1 MLRLMLLLVVLMMNY
16 SMVYAQDLVKNSKDT
31 IEPKIDLMVINGDT
45 LFTMNRKFA
54 ETIAIQYDSLKIVS
68 EKLKECNNVLS
79 YCVEVKDQY
88 KLALDQSQGVSDML
102 KKEIQNKDKIIG
114 SYKKID
120 ESQQA
125 MYKELNTEFKKAKI
139 RNKWLTGISIG
150 GVSVGFT
157 SIILLLLK

>member
-1 MLRLMLLLVVLMMNY
+1 MTSYLKVSGQDLPKNNKDTTSPEIELVVVN
-16 SMVYAQDLVKNSKDT
+16 N
-31 IEPKIDLMVINGDT
+31 DT
-45 LFTMNRKFA
+45 LFTINRKFA
-54 ETIAIQYDSLKIVS
+54 EIVAIQFDSLRIVS
-68 EKLKECNNVLS
+68 EKLKECTGVLN
-79 YCVEVKDQY
+79 YCIEVKDQY

-157 SIILLLLK
+157 SIILLLIK